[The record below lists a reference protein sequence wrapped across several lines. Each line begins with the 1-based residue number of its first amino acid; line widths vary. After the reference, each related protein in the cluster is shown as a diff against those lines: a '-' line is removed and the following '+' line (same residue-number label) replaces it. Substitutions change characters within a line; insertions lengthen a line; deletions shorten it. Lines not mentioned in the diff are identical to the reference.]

1 MRELWAINVGTY
13 AAQRKLVLYR
23 GTKLGAIRRAK
34 REWRKLGRMERVSVS
49 RPGCAG
55 VAYGQR
61 GHLSGTWYKPTYVSG
76 VFGSLFVP
84 VERVTY

>member
-1 MRELWAINVGTY
+1 MRELWTIDVGNDT
-13 AAQRKLVLYR
+13 ARERLILYY
-23 GTKLGAIRRAK
+23 GSQLGAIRRAK

-49 RPGCAG
+49 RPGCAW

-61 GHLSGTWYKPTYVSG
+61 GHLSGTWYKPTHVSG